1 MRLRP
6 LLVGGALCFCAW
18 ACGGQIVRA
27 AAGGGAPGS
36 SPVRISLPVDG
47 GSLRWTASGG
57 GSAPRLAGWDAT
69 AEPGDPDLPA
79 RDVLVLLPPDTR
91 PIEVTVTARDTRA
104 VRWAGPLAVAA
115 PARLETGEPA
125 AAEVVWDRI
134 PAAQARYP
142 AAWGELTG
150 LVAWHGYR
158 CAAVRLHPLRVARDP
173 ETGAWIGGELAGV
186 LDVAVKV
193 AADDPAPRRLRA
205 VSGESRRVREQLAAR
220 VANPDLLAA
229 YAAAAEAPR
238 AKSGAFAPT
247 YAPSLVGSDVDLVIV
262 TGAALAA
269 EFQRLA
275 DYKTARG
282 IPAVVRTV
290 EEIAAGYPTG
300 ADLPEKIRAFLRD
313 AYERWGTRYVL
324 LAGDITVIPAR
335 KILNGLYPPGE
346 GTEMPVDLYY
356 AGVDGNWNADGDEI
370 MGEPY
375 RNAYDPGDYADL
387 AAEFWLGRLPATTA
401 GEAAVLIDKIIDYE
415 RDGIGTQY
423 GRMLFLS
430 EVLFPSAY
438 APGEEI
444 LDDGASYSEAI
455 IDEVLA
461 QAPAAPLPVR
471 LYEATPLWP
480 GSFPE
485 TYAAAVESL
494 NSGAYGLVNH
504 VGHGFF
510 YNMSVGDRTLELK
523 DAAALRNDP
532 SYFVL
537 NSLNC
542 SSSAFDYN
550 SILERFLLNPDGGA
564 VATVGSARAA
574 FPVLAGQYQK
584 QFYRELMLEGV
595 ASLGAAVAASRAP
608 FDANTGTETPERW
621 THMTYTLLGDPTLLV
636 WTASPLPLA
645 VSVADTLPLGA
656 QIVTVQ
662 VTTNGQPLPGATV
675 CLLKADEDY
684 AYAVTDA
691 AGEVALPLTV
701 KSGGVVELHV
711 TAPNHQPYAAALPV
725 STAPASYLKVTDL
738 VCRDDGTG
746 GTFGNGDGVPNPG
759 ETVAFVCTVRNTGSL
774 PTGTTALHAWTSDPG
789 LELLLADA
797 TIGALAPGAQAV
809 GGATFVARIS
819 PAVADASDWTLGIVG
834 VDGPRYYVDE
844 LAGTV
849 SAPSLEPNEL
859 VWSDYP
865 SGDGDGTLEA
875 NENIAVSFT
884 LFNLG
889 GGRASGLTGTLQ
901 TDDPNVVI
909 VDGAGAWPDAAP
921 LAQVAASDPFVVRVA
936 TLNNDTKATLTLRD
950 GFGHVWTHR
959 FDLKA
964 PAQAAITG
972 LSAPAGG
979 EVLLRW
985 SQNADADLL
994 GYHVFRSSVPNGGFT
1009 RLTLQPLVGGTFFRD
1024 SGLQPMTRYYYQVA
1038 AVDSSRLLG
1047 RNSITGSVSTVPSE
1061 GAGYPIDVPVETSSH
1076 PAVGDVNGDGVLDVV
1091 LAANYLYVWDAG
1103 GVELRDG
1110 DGDPQTLGPFNNLS
1124 GDWGPAGVALANLT
1138 AMPGLEIVA
1147 SYRTGKKIYVY
1158 QGDGSVAPG
1167 WPQTMSNW
1175 NWATPAV
1182 GDIDGNG
1189 DLEIVVNT
1197 IDGRLYVWNHDGTE
1211 FRDGDG
1217 NPATVGVFQLRAGE
1231 TYSFSSPTLA
1241 DLDGDGGAEIIFGT
1255 RYRDTSTVDYMHA
1268 LRHDGTQP
1276 PGWPVPL
1283 TVYGEV
1289 ACSAAVG
1296 DIDQDG
1302 SPEVVFVSENDR
1314 LHVLR
1319 PNGAEMSPFPISF
1332 VSNCSPYGV
1341 SCPSPALADFDHD
1354 GKLEIVAVSVT
1365 NPTTASIRV
1374 ITTAGAD
1381 LAGWPRPVAGNSESS
1396 PVVADITGDGELDVL
1411 FGIGGGSDS
1420 TPNYLYAFRHNG
1432 GAVPGFPLVL
1442 SGPIRP
1448 APFLTDLDGD
1458 GGIDIVYGGWDL
1470 QMHVWDLPSAYLPAR
1485 APWPTF
1491 KGNPLRTGVL
1501 GQAWVTAV
1509 GGWTVTAA
1517 DVGGAVALTIAGDGQ
1532 AVEAGPWRVE
1542 RCGAGQPSALLL
1554 AAAGGGAAAAP
1565 AGDAAAPPAEAPE
1578 GVWEELGLAVPLDDG
1593 RWVYRDESARPGQ
1606 AYRYRARSLGT
1617 GRLVASGL
1625 VAVTPGRATL
1635 APNWPNPCN
1644 PRTRL
1649 AFALPAGPE
1658 RRVRL
1663 TLYDVRGRRVR
1674 GLVDRDLGPGR
1685 YEVDW
1690 RGDDDQGQ
1698 SVASGVYL
1706 YRLEAGP
1713 DVAQRKLLLLR

>member
-6 LLVGGALCFCAW
+6 LLVGGALCFCVW
-18 ACGGQIVRA
+18 ACGGALARA
-27 AAGGGAPGS
+27 AAGGGALDATA
-36 SPVRISLPVDG
+36 VRVSLPVDG
-47 GSLRWTASGG
+47 GSLRWTARNGR
-57 GSAPRLAGWDAT
+57 SAPRLAGWEAA

-91 PIEVTVTARDTRA
+91 PVAVTVTARETRA
-104 VRWAGPLAVAA
+104 VRWTGPLAVAA
-115 PARLETGEPA
+115 PARLETGDQA
-125 AAEVVWDRI
+125 AEEVVWDRI
-134 PAAQARYP
+134 ADAGPQYP
-142 AAWGELTG
+142 DAWGELTG

-173 ETGAWIGGELAGV
+173 ATGTWGAGELAGA
-186 LDVAVKV
+186 LDVAVTV
-193 AADDPAPRRLRA
+193 APDAPSPRRQRA

-220 VANPDLLAA
+220 VANPELLAA
-229 YAAAAEAPR
+229 YAVADAGPR
-238 AKSGAFAPT
+238 VASGAFAPT
-247 YAPSLVGSDVDLVIV
+247 YAPSLLGSDVDFVIV

-282 IPAVVRTV
+282 IPTVVRTV
-290 EEIAAGYPTG
+290 EEIAAGYPAG
-300 ADLPEKIRAFLRD
+300 ADLPEKIRAFLRE
-313 AYERWGTRYVL
+313 AYERWGTRFVL
-324 LAGDITVIPAR
+324 LGGDVTIIPAR
-335 KILNGLYPPGE
+335 KILNALYPPEE
-346 GTEMPVDLYY
+346 GTEIPVDLYY

-375 RNAYDPGDYADL
+375 RNSYDPGDAADL
-387 AAEFWLGRLPATTA
+387 AAELWLGRLPATTA

-415 RDGIGTQY
+415 RDGIGAQY

-438 APGEEI
+438 VPGAEI

-455 IDEVLA
+455 INDVLA
-461 QAPAAPLPVR
+461 PAPAAPFPVR
-471 LYEATPLWP
+471 LYEAHQLWP
-480 GSFPE
+480 GSYPE

-494 NSGAYGLVNH
+494 NSGGYGLVNH

-523 DAAALRNDP
+523 DASALRNDP
-532 SYFVL
+532 SYFIL

-550 SILERFLLNPDGGA
+550 SILERFLLNADGGA

-584 QFYRELMLEGV
+584 QFYQELMLDGV
-595 ASLGAAVAASRAP
+595 AHLGAAVAASRAP
-608 FDANTGTETPERW
+608 FDGNTGTETPERW

-636 WTASPLPLA
+636 WTATPVPLA
-645 VSVADTLPLGA
+645 VIAPDTLVLGG
-656 QIVTVQ
+656 QTVTVN
-662 VTTNGQPLPGATV
+662 VKANGQPLAGATV

-691 AGEVALPLTV
+691 AGDAVLPLTV
-701 KSGGVVELHV
+701 KSGGAVELHV
-711 TAPNHQPYAAALPV
+711 TAPNHRPYAAALPV
-725 STAPASYLKVTDL
+725 SAVPAPYLKVTGL

-746 GTFGNGDGVPNPG
+746 GTFGNGDGAPNAG
-759 ETVAFVCTVRNTGSL
+759 ETVAFVCTLGNTGTL
-774 PTGTTALHAWTSDPG
+774 PTGTTALHAWTADPG
-789 LELLLADA
+789 LNLLAADA
-797 TIGALAPGAQAV
+797 TVGALAPGAQAV
-809 GGATFVARIS
+809 GGATFVAQIS
-819 PAVADASDWTLGIVG
+819 PDVADASDWTLGIVG

-875 NENIAVSFT
+875 NENIAVGFT

-901 TDDPNVVI
+901 TDDPHVVI
-909 VDGAGAWPDAAP
+909 VDGSGAWPDAAP
-921 LAQVAASDPFVVRVA
+921 LSQVTPTDGFVVRVA
-936 TLNNDTKATLTLRD
+936 TLDNDTEATLTLQD
-950 GFGHVWTHR
+950 GYGHVWTHR

-964 PAQAAITG
+964 PAQAAITQ

-985 SQNADADLL
+985 SQNSDADLL

-1009 RLTLQPLVGGTFFRD
+1009 RLTMQPLVGGTFFRD

-1047 RNSITGSVSTVPSE
+1047 RNSITGSVSTIPSE
-1061 GAGYPIDVPVETSSH
+1061 VAGYPIDIPVETSSH
-1076 PAVGDVNGDGVLDVV
+1076 PAVGDINGDGVLDVV

-1110 DGDPQTLGPFNNLS
+1110 DGDPQTLGPFNGLS

-1138 AMPGLEIVA
+1138 TMPGLEIVA
-1147 SYRTGKKIYVY
+1147 SYRTGRQIYVY

-1167 WPQTMSNW
+1167 WPRTMSNW
-1175 NWATPAV
+1175 NWAAPAV

-1197 IDGRLYVWNHDGTE
+1197 IDGRIYVWNHDGTE

-1217 NPATVGVFQLRAGE
+1217 NPATVGVFQVRAGE
-1231 TYSFSSPTLA
+1231 TYSFSSPALA

-1255 RYRDTSTVDYMHA
+1255 RYRDTTTVDYMHA

-1276 PGWPVPL
+1276 AGWPVPL

-1296 DIDQDG
+1296 DVDQDG

-1319 PNGAEMSPFPISF
+1319 TNGAEMAPFPITF

-1365 NPTTASIRV
+1365 NDTAANIRV
-1374 ITTAGAD
+1374 ITTAGVD
-1381 LAGWPRPVAGNSESS
+1381 LAGWPRAVAGNSESS

-1411 FGIGGGSDS
+1411 FGIGGGGDS

-1448 APFLTDLDGD
+1448 APFLTDLNGD

-1470 QMHVWDLPSAYLPAR
+1470 QMHVWDLPAAYSPSL

-1491 KGNPLRTGVL
+1491 QGNPLRTGVL
-1501 GQAWVTAV
+1501 GQTWVTAV
-1509 GGWTVTAA
+1509 DGWTIAAA
-1517 DVGGAVALTIAGDGQ
+1517 DAGGAVALIIAGDGQ
-1532 AVEAGPWRVE
+1532 AQEAGPWRVE
-1542 RCGAGQPSALLL
+1542 RCGAGRSAARLLE
-1554 AAAGGGAAAAP
+1554 AQGGGPAAAP
-1565 AGDAAAPPAEAPE
+1565 TGVDVDPTNGAPDA
-1578 GVWEELGLAVPLDDG
+1578 VWVELGLAAPLDDG
-1593 RWVYRDESARPGQ
+1593 RWVYRDETASPGQ
-1606 AYRYRARSLGT
+1606 TYRYRARSLGT
-1617 GRLVASGL
+1617 GRLVASGP
-1625 VAVTPGRATL
+1625 VALAPARATL

-1649 AFALPAGPE
+1649 AFALPAGPD
-1658 RRVRL
+1658 RPVRL
-1663 TLYDVRGRRVR
+1663 TLFDVRGRRVR
-1674 GLVDRDLGPGR
+1674 GLVDRELGPGR

-1690 RGDDDQGQ
+1690 HGDDDRGQ
-1698 SVASGVYL
+1698 PVASGVYL

-1713 DVAQRKLLLLR
+1713 DVTQRKLLLLR